1 MTTTLQQQLS
11 LIASKST
18 HQLDLR
24 AQKSRHSQS
33 LLFSPHDAAA
43 QSFDT
48 IYQIC
53 YEGFEELC
61 ALDGRFERF
70 AGNLFAEQSRYE
82 DRSQMTA
89 GENGELDRVIE
100 AFLGLVSGRLLLR
113 PGMKAV
119 EWCVRRFR
127 AHEYNT
133 EALLLTFLPY
143 HSAAQIFPTLLSIL
157 PEQLPSTFKW
167 LHPYV
172 AALQCPPRSAVVAAI
187 GANQALFAAFNTHVL
202 AVAKARHHSAAL
214 LGFWASVLAQ
224 AVNFIVDSSRSG
236 RADVRRQ
243 REEDLLLR
251 ILPVAQEALGT
262 GVQECYLGACMVLT
276 ILATKASLADRVLD
290 AMKEAVAGA
299 WTEET
304 QMEGLTCL
312 AIIAEEKED
321 VALPRRVVRAL
332 EQPHAM
338 PRLMHLGKTQRAGK
352 LVAGLALAVLV
363 RAFKEKDLPSLSMVG
378 DLLNVEVMDERCT
391 LLVLEGLVTRLAEM
405 REKDPTSDAC
415 STLSEL
421 LVNFAQDPARA
432 DLLQDALRA
441 AHLDARTLQLPPPT
455 ISTEDDEPEPMHI
468 DEAEDPVQV
477 SNEEQHARFDAQLGS
492 LPHLPT
498 EATSFMDSAQ
508 DAAFEAYIRVFQASL
523 TSTSSTERFLGL
535 PQLHRADSIKRP
547 ESLTFVARIW
557 TADASSNPAKVAALS
572 AARTQLASS
581 ATAKRLDTQTL
592 IPYLLIALSDPTS
605 SKVRRQ
611 AAQLCKAMHA
621 SYGDKAGKD
630 CTPSPVGRI
639 YGANSGKLG
648 QLSSE
653 DAYRLLSGAIVPILE
668 DCVVEGAYAMRAL
681 TDLLN
686 HGALGA
692 EKEGSGKG
700 TLKKSLRANASL
712 FLAGHAVATP
722 VANVKLA
729 LLRLL
734 SRVGKSAMQARSAVL
749 VPYVKE
755 WAAASKQDEGSEMD
769 RAVIESLTHRSHEE
783 VLLLKDL
790 TTSARPEL
798 QALAFGRLQHVFS
811 ATKTPQTQV
820 ELVDFS
826 LERALMGTDLA
837 LESLRS
843 LQLTTDV
850 LVHLLENVPSASV
863 LQDGPR
869 SPKRQRTS
877 KNTSTSSP
885 PVDSQ
890 KLQAA
895 IRHITLVLELL
906 ESSHPERHP
915 QLLKPLFHLLAEL
928 RQYKAL
934 TGSEL
939 VYVQQLILDN
949 LLSCVSTAST
959 SMNID
964 RSVIRTDLIVDC
976 VRTTTS
982 TRLHNSALLLVS
994 ALAAWQP
1001 EMVLHSVMPLF
1012 TFMGTTT
1019 LRQSDDFSAHVTDL
1033 AVTRIVP
1040 ALAESL
1046 KRSKGGVLVGAE
1058 ELLLSFVGAFE
1069 HVPLHRRLGLFRLL
1083 VATLGE
1089 EESLGAV
1096 VGMLVERY
1104 LDVDGVRV
1112 GSFVVELVGE
1122 FGAEMGLRA
1131 VVRVL
1136 EFVFE
1141 GLNRGSSK
1149 VADVLLGFAVKEGS
1163 EVEHSVDVLLE
1174 GLVKL
1179 LKDDGFRAKL
1189 KMELQREDED
1199 DTAER
1204 LRAIYATLLEKTM
1217 QLGRLVPAAHTDSA
1231 NALLSP
1237 VLGLLPTKDFIS
1249 SSAQLM
1255 QTGSDETRQQVFASL
1270 EARVAESG
1278 QRDARTFVDVL
1289 PNCAIFVR
1297 VDQPMRTRHAA
1308 VSCIDLIAEKFG
1320 KVDRGA
1326 VLAAARVVAGE
1337 AGLGSREGEM
1347 RVICCLCLASMVGV
1361 LGDEALEVLPG
1372 VVGTTLGYLEE
1383 SVDAASDFVE
1393 LQDAGFSLLADIGD
1407 HLPWMLSG
1415 GLLHRALRIADRT
1428 ANATGDGGG
1437 HLKRFCKLV
1446 ATRVGAL
1453 ELFSALERTWPEE
1466 STTAEHYNHLE
1477 MLETGIRYHTK
1488 AVVTRN
1494 APTLFAILLKAFGLR
1509 LLYSRDEAP
1518 DAETAER
1525 FASENEQLFEF
1536 VNTIA
1541 LDLVLKLND
1550 ATFRPFFMRLVD
1562 QVQNTSPGDTLRAI
1576 SLFSFA
1582 ATFFEQLKS
1591 LVTSYAGLL
1600 LEAAAV
1606 RLNQDLPAE
1615 WKGYVLQTL
1624 SASFRHDQDDFWQSP
1639 AHFEAINLPLLRQL
1653 KAPGFKEQKE
1663 VIPTITDLAAATSP
1677 EHHKSMNA
1685 TIMSYMRHEHA
1696 DVRLAAVQ
1704 CERSVTERLGLEWLT
1719 LLPEM
1724 LPFISELQE
1733 NDDERVE
1740 REVLRWVGQIEA
1752 VTGESLEGM
1761 LA

>member
-1 MTTTLQQQLS
+1 MATRLQQQLS

-24 AQKSRHSQS
+24 AQKARHSQS
-33 LLFSPHDAAA
+33 LLFSPRDAAT
-43 QSFDT
+43 QSFDSV
-48 IYQIC
+48 YQIC

-89 GENGELDRVIE
+89 GKNGELDRVIE

-143 HSAAQIFPTLLSIL
+143 HSATQIFPTLLSLL

-172 AALQCPPRSAVVAAI
+172 AALQCPPRSALVAAI

-202 AVAKARHHSAAL
+202 AVANARHHSAVL

-224 AVNFIVDSSRSG
+224 AVNSIIDSSRSG

-251 ILPVAQEALGT
+251 ILPVTQEALGT

-276 ILATKASLADRVLD
+276 ILATKASLADKVLD
-290 AMKEAVAGA
+290 AVMEAVAGA

-304 QMEGLTCL
+304 LVEGLTCL

-321 VALPRRVVRAL
+321 VTLPRRVARAL

-338 PRLMHLGKTQRAGK
+338 PRLLHLGKTQRAGK
-352 LVAGLALAVLV
+352 LVAGLALAGL
-363 RAFKEKDLPSLSMVG
+363 AKALKERDFPSLSMVE
-378 DLLNVEVMDERCT
+378 DLLNAEVMDERCT
-391 LLVLEGLVTRLAEM
+391 LLVLEGIITRLAEL
-405 REKDPTSDAC
+405 RETEPTSDAC
-415 STLSEL
+415 TTLSDL
-421 LVNFAQDPARA
+421 LVHFAQDATRA
-432 DLLQDALRA
+432 ELLQDAMRNA
-441 AHLDARTLQLPPPT
+441 KLDARTLQLPPPP
-455 ISTEDDEPEPMHI
+455 IIAEDDELEPMHI
-468 DEAEDPVQV
+468 DEAEDAVQA
-477 SNEEQHARFDAQLGS
+477 SNEEEQHATASFDA
-492 LPHLPT
+492 LPQLPT
-498 EATSFMDSAQ
+498 EPTSFMDSAR
-508 DAAFEAYIRVFQASL
+508 DASFESYSRIFHAALAST
-523 TSTSSTERFLGL
+523 TSMRRFLNL
-535 PQLHRADSIKRP
+535 PQLHRTDSIKRP
-547 ESLTFVARIW
+547 EFLTFLARIW

-581 ATAKRLDTQTL
+581 TTAKRLDTQTL
-592 IPYLLIALSDPTS
+592 IPYLLIALADRS
-605 SKVRRQ
+605 SRVRRT
-611 AAQLCKAMHA
+611 AAQLCRVMHA

-630 CTPSPVGRI
+630 CTPCPAGRI

-653 DAYRLLSGAIVPILE
+653 DAYRLLSGAVVPILE
-668 DCVVEGAYAMRAL
+668 DCVVDGAYAVRAMI
-681 TDLLN
+681 DLLN

-692 EKEGSGKG
+692 NEKEGSGKG

-722 VANVKLA
+722 VGSVKIA

-734 SRVGKSAMQARSAVL
+734 SRVGKSAAQARSAVL
-749 VPYVKE
+749 VPYVRE
-755 WAAASKQDEGSEMD
+755 WAAASKQDEGFEMN
-769 RAVIESLTHRSHEE
+769 RAIIESLTHRSHEE
-783 VLLLKDL
+783 VRLLKDI
-790 TTSARPEL
+790 TTNARAEL
-798 QALAFGRLQHVFS
+798 RALSFGRLQHVFS
-811 ATKTPQTQV
+811 ATKTPQMQV
-820 ELVDFS
+820 ELVDFL
-826 LERALMGTDLA
+826 LERALMGMDLA

-843 LQLTTDV
+843 LLLTTEV
-850 LVHLLENVPSASV
+850 LVHLLEDVPGASD
-863 LQDGPR
+863 LQDQQR

-877 KNTSTSSP
+877 KNTTSFRP
-885 PVDSQ
+885 LDPE

-895 IRHITLVLELL
+895 IRHITLVLELV
-906 ESSHPERHP
+906 ESFHPERHP
-915 QLLKPLFHLLAEL
+915 QLLRPLFHLLAEL

-959 SMNID
+959 STNID

-1019 LRQSDDFSAHVTDL
+1019 LRQGDDFSAHVTDQ

-1046 KRSKGGVLVGAE
+1046 KRGKGGMLVGAE

-1083 VATLGE
+1083 VETLGA

-1104 LDVDGVRV
+1104 FDVDGVRV
-1112 GSFVVELVGE
+1112 GSFVVELVAE
-1122 FGAEMGLRA
+1122 FEVEIGLRA
-1131 VVRVL
+1131 AVQIL

-1141 GLNRGSSK
+1141 GLSRGSSK

-1163 EVEHSVDVLLE
+1163 EVERSVEVLLE
-1174 GLVKL
+1174 GLVVL
-1179 LKDDGFRAKL
+1179 LKDDGFRARLKL
-1189 KMELQREDED
+1189 ELQREDKNG
-1199 DTAER
+1199 TAER

-1217 QLGRLVPAAHTDSA
+1217 QLGQFAPAAHTDSA

-1255 QTGSDETRQQVFASL
+1255 QSGSDETRQQVFGSL

-1278 QRDARTFVDVL
+1278 QRDATTFIDVL

-1308 VSCIDLIAEKFG
+1308 VSCIDQIAEKFG

-1337 AGLGSREGEM
+1337 AGLGSAEGGM

-1361 LGDEALEVLPG
+1361 LGDEALEVLPR
-1372 VVGTTLGYLEE
+1372 VVGTTLEYLEQ
-1383 SVDAASDFVE
+1383 SVDAANDFVE
-1393 LQDAGFSLLADIGD
+1393 LQDAGFSILAVIVD

-1415 GLLHRALRIADRT
+1415 AILDRSVSIADRI
-1428 ANATGDGGG
+1428 ASATDDGGN
-1437 HLKRFCKLV
+1437 HVKRFCKLL
-1446 ATRVGAL
+1446 ATKVSAA
-1453 ELFSALERTWPEE
+1453 EMFTALERTWPDRNVM
-1466 STTAEHYNHLE
+1466 AKHYNHLE
-1477 MLETGIRYHTK
+1477 TLQKAITHHTK
-1488 AVVTRN
+1488 VTVGRN
-1494 APTLFAILLKAFGLR
+1494 APTLFRILLEAFDLR
-1509 LLYSRDEAP
+1509 YFYTGWE
-1518 DAETAER
+1518 DAESVAGLY
-1525 FASENEQLFEF
+1525 AF

-1550 ATFRPFFMRLVD
+1550 ATFRPFFMRMVD
-1562 QVQNTSPGDTLRAI
+1562 WTQEKVDITTQRAI

-1591 LVTSYAGLL
+1591 LVTSYASLL
-1600 LEAAAV
+1600 LEAAAASLEQAGRGTLTPELKDV
-1606 RLNQDLPAE
+1606 
-1615 WKGYVLQTL
+1615 VLQTL

-1639 AHFEAINLPLLRQL
+1639 AHFDVIDGPLLRQL
-1653 KAPGFKEQKE
+1653 TTSPIEQQQQ
-1663 VIPTITDLAAATSP
+1663 VISTITNLAAATSP

-1704 CERSVTERLGLEWLT
+1704 CERSITERLGLEWLT

-1733 NDDERVE
+1733 DDDERVE
-1740 REVLRWVGQIEA
+1740 REILKWVGQIEA